1 MVSVDKTPVG
11 IVAPTDLNKY
21 LRSNIDMD
29 EVNTRILKAV
39 LDGEEM
45 GEP

>member
-1 MVSVDKTPVG
+1 VNPDKTPVG

-21 LRSNIDMD
+21 LQANIDMD
-29 EVNTRILKAV
+29 EVNARILKAV

-45 GEP
+45 SEP